1 MARINLLPWREE
13 LRRERQRQ
21 FLLSLL
27 ITAVLGVILVFL
39 VGMVYDEK
47 IRHQNTRNQLLQTE
61 IHKLELRIT
70 KINELERTR
79 ARLLSR
85 KRIIEQLQASRS
97 TTVELLDQLAKSI
110 PVGVTLVSVSQQGS
124 NLSLTGTSQSNARVS
139 AYLQSLEQNSL
150 FLNPQLIYVRSAV
163 KSNSREGQNKGEPYQ
178 FSIKCTLRPPITT
191 DEEAEEAVDQTQTAA
206 GGKSKG
212 GATK

>member
-13 LRRERQRQ
+13 LRRDRQRQ

-27 ITAVLGVILVFL
+27 MTAALGAILVFL
-39 VGMVYDEK
+39 VGIVYDQK
-47 IRHQNTRNQLLQTE
+47 IHHQNMRNQLLQAE

-97 TTVELLDQLAKSI
+97 TTVELLDKLAKTI
-110 PVGVTLVSVSQQGS
+110 PVGVTLVSVSQQGV
-124 NLSLTGTSQSNARVS
+124 NLSLSGTSQSNARVS
-139 AYLQSLEQNSL
+139 AYLQNLEQSDL
-150 FLNPQLIYVRSAV
+150 FQSPQLIFVRTAIRGRSPGA
-163 KSNSREGQNKGEPYQ
+163 NKAEPYE
-178 FSIKCTLRPPITT
+178 FSIKCKLRAPKTT
-191 DEEAEEAVDQTQTAA
+191 DDEVDEAGNVVAA
-206 GGKSKG
+206 GGEKSQG
-212 GATK
+212 GATQ